1 MKDIMDTCHKFDPNL
16 KQKIMELINYTT
28 LTPTV
33 GGSFSN
39 GWEVMKKYFFYLLIV
54 VIIIGLVD
62 GPTMGMNFDG
72 GDFRMT
78 AGMIFLAIFGLAYS
92 FLLAP
97 VFTYSSKLIYIDA
110 VRDKEIEFKKLIAG
124 FNNYLNVVLAN
135 LLKVALV
142 AMGFLFFIIPGIVLL
157 CRLAFVSYVVMD
169 EGLDPVQA
177 LERSWKLTKGIGWD
191 IFAMAI
197 ISFFICIGGIILLIV
212 GIFPALIWI
221 HSAFASMYQAAL
233 NRENSQ
239 AAP

>member
-1 MKDIMDTCHKFDPNL
+1 
-16 KQKIMELINYTT
+16 MELINYST

-54 VIIIGLVD
+54 VIVIGLLD
-62 GPTMGMNFDG
+62 GPSYSYRFDNSDFNF
-72 GDFRMT
+72 T
-78 AGMIFLAIFGLAYS
+78 PGMIFLGIFTLAYG

-97 VFTYSSKLIYIDA
+97 VFVYSSKLIYIDA
-110 VRDKEIEFKKLIAG
+110 VRDKEIEFRKLLAG
-124 FNNYLNVVLAN
+124 FHNYLNVILAN

-142 AMGFLFFIIPGIVLL
+142 AMGFLFFIIPGIILL

-197 ISFFICIGGIILLIV
+197 ISFFLVIGGLILLIV

-233 NRENSQ
+233 NRENPI
-239 AAP
+239 AMPRH